1 MAPRTSGRSLTW
13 VARSSG
19 RRTANSRDTSNRG
32 STGCDRSKP
41 RGKEESV
48 AEELLR
54 DRREDLDRE
63 QVEIEIVADTRESR
77 EIEDRRETLQV
88 EFILD
93 TFRRILDRKNRD
105 LREHT
110 DQLRKAPQS
119 NKFEALIAQDKLDIR
134 ALEDS
139 IRRVQGGSF

>member
-1 MAPRTSGRSLTW
+1 MRRESANS
-13 VARSSG
+13 RSSTKA
-19 RRTANSRDTSNRG
+19 RKKAANSRDTSNRG

-93 TFRRILDRKNRD
+93 TFRRILDHKNRD

-119 NKFEALIAQDKLDIR
+119 NKFEELMPRINWTSGLWKK
-134 ALEDS
+134 
-139 IRRVQGGSF
+139 V

>member
-1 MAPRTSGRSLTW
+1 MKKRTKRESPKRVPKEAPARREPVNSRRSNEAW
-13 VARSSG
+13 KK
-19 RRTANSRDTSNRG
+19 TANSRDTSNRG

-93 TFRRILDRKNRD
+93 TFRRILDHKNRD

-110 DQLRKAPQS
+110 DLQRRDPENSKY
-119 NKFEALIAQDKLDIR
+119 EALIA
-134 ALEDS
+134 
-139 IRRVQGGSF
+139 

>member
-1 MAPRTSGRSLTW
+1 M
-13 VARSSG
+13 
-19 RRTANSRDTSNRG
+19 
-32 STGCDRSKP
+32 
-41 RGKEESV
+41 
-48 AEELLR
+48 
-54 DRREDLDRE
+54 
-63 QVEIEIVADTRESR
+63 EIEIVADTRESR